1 MSETSLN
8 TPRKLLAFAA
18 VVEVSTG
25 LVLMID
31 PATVVTLLLG
41 AEVSGAGTLLGR
53 CFGIA
58 LLALGLA
65 CWPSRQRA
73 ESGPPAFRAMLIY
86 NVLIALYLAYL
97 GTVGHLGG
105 LLLWPG
111 VAPHAVVALLLVW
124 TWRDERR
131 IRSRQWGLE
140 IDQLALMRPPVV
152 KSQKYPV
159 RGFLLFPAF
168 LMLASLAIGCQVP
181 SFRCRGTRK
190 VEGAR

>member
-1 MSETSLN
+1 MSETSRNSL
-8 TPRKLLAFAA
+8 RKILTFAA
-18 VVEVSTG
+18 VVEVGTG

-31 PATVVTLLLG
+31 PAVVVTLLLG

-73 ESGPPAFRAMLIY
+73 ESDSPAFRAMLIY

-97 GTVGHLGG
+97 GAVGQLGG

-111 VAPHAVVALLLVW
+111 VALHAVVALLLVW
-124 TWRDERR
+124 TWCDERR
-131 IRSRQWGLE
+131 RR
-140 IDQLALMRPPVV
+140 ATNR
-152 KSQKYPV
+152 
-159 RGFLLFPAF
+159 
-168 LMLASLAIGCQVP
+168 
-181 SFRCRGTRK
+181 
-190 VEGAR
+190 